1 MQNGVIDLFCIALLK
16 TGVIFMSTC
25 PKCQK
30 KLRITDIGQNCPHCG
45 VNMRFYNFDKT
56 FVEEAKKAELSMAN
70 VHVKL
75 RKFKTALIGS
85 KLAIARLVLSF
96 LPVVSMLLPVGNVAL
111 NIPFAAQQFPV
122 SGLGIYT
129 IFSNGVLNLL
139 LSMMSAPV
147 NGKAISYIIITI
159 GVYVLAALCAVL
171 TLLFSILNFISI
183 KKMARAI
190 CGFGV
195 IGVICGIASTVLCAC
210 FADSG
215 FVTCGAS
222 FGVAAIAVLFGIVFA
237 VNFKIAKNGLPIE
250 FEEGDLERYEIRKK
264 VHSGEIKLEDLPQ
277 PIVETAATRA
287 IEEEIRKEQMKY
299 DKIEKRAEEV
309 QQ

>member
-1 MQNGVIDLFCIALLK
+1 MARSLFLSLLHK

-30 KLRITDIGQNCPHCG
+30 KLRIVDIGQNCPHCG

-56 FVEEAKKAELSMAN
+56 FIEEAKKAELSMAN
-70 VHVKL
+70 VHVLL
-75 RKFKTALIGS
+75 RKFKAALIGS
-85 KLAIARLVLSF
+85 KLAVARLVIGF
-96 LPVVSMLLPVGNVAL
+96 LPVVSMLLPIGNVKFD
-111 NIPFAAQQFPV
+111 IPFAVQEFAV

-139 LSMMSAPV
+139 FSMLSAPV
-147 NGKAISYIIITI
+147 NGKAFT
-159 GVYVLAALCAVL
+159 GVAVAMAVYAVAALCAVL
-171 TLLFSILNFISI
+171 TLLCSILSFISI
-183 KKMARAI
+183 KKMARLL
-190 CGFGV
+190 CGFSV
-195 IGVICGIASTVLCAC
+195 TGILAGIVATVLCGG

-215 FVTCGAS
+215 VVSGGAS
-222 FGVAAIAVLFGIVFA
+222 FGVAGIIVFFGIVFA
-237 VNFKIAKNGLPIE
+237 VNFIIAKKGLPVE

-264 VHSGEIKLEDLPQ
+264 VLKGEIKLEDLPQ

-299 DKIEKRAEEV
+299 DSVAENAEEV
-309 QQ
+309 RQ

>member
-1 MQNGVIDLFCIALLK
+1 
-16 TGVIFMSTC
+16 MSTC

-30 KLRITDIGQNCPHCG
+30 KLKITDIGQNCPHCG

-85 KLAIARLVLSF
+85 KLAIARLVLGF
-96 LPVVSMLLPVGNVAL
+96 LPVVSMLLPVGNVNL
-111 NIPFAAQQFPV
+111 SVPFAAQEFPV

-129 IFSNGVLNLL
+129 VFSNGVLNFLM
-139 LSMMSAPV
+139 SMMSAPV
-147 NGKAISYIIITI
+147 NGKAFSYVMATL

-171 TLLFSILNFISI
+171 TLLFSILSFISI
-183 KKMARAI
+183 KKMARGI
-190 CGFGV
+190 CGLGV
-195 IGVICGIASTVLCAC
+195 IGVICGVASTVMCAG
-210 FADSG
+210 FSESG
-215 FVTCGAS
+215 IVTGNAS
-222 FGVAAIAVLFGIVFA
+222 FGVAAIIVLFGVVFA
-237 VNFKIAKNGLPIE
+237 INFIIAKNGLPIE

-264 VHSGEIKLEDLPQ
+264 VIKGEIKLEDLPQ
-277 PIVETAATRA
+277 PIVETAATR
-287 IEEEIRKEQMKY
+287 EIDEQIKKEQMKFI
-299 DKIEKRAEEV
+299 DVQPKNEEV

>member
-1 MQNGVIDLFCIALLK
+1 
-16 TGVIFMSTC
+16 MSTC

-30 KLRITDIGQNCPHCG
+30 KLKLTDIGQNCPHCG

-75 RKFKTALIGS
+75 RKFKAALIGS
-85 KLAIARLVLSF
+85 RLAVARFVLGF
-96 LPVVSMLLPVGNVAL
+96 LPVVSMLLPVGNVFL
-111 NIPFAAQQFPV
+111 NIPFAAQEFPV

-139 LSMMSAPV
+139 ISMMSAPV
-147 NGKAISYIIITI
+147 NGKAFSYVMLTI
-159 GVYVLAALCAVL
+159 GVYVFAALCAVL
-171 TLLFSILNFISI
+171 TLLFTIFNFISV

-190 CGFGV
+190 CSLGI
-195 IGVICGIASTVLCAC
+195 IGVLCGVAATVLCGG
-210 FADSG
+210 FASSG
-215 FVTCGAS
+215 IITGGVS
-222 FGVAAIAVLFGIVFA
+222 FGVAAIIVLFGMDFA
-237 VNFKIAKNGLPIE
+237 VNLKIAQNGLPVE

-264 VHSGEIKLEDLPQ
+264 VLKGEIKLADLPQ

-287 IEEEIRKEQMKY
+287 IEAEIRKEQMKY
-299 DKIEKRAEEV
+299 DTLENTAGEG

>member
-1 MQNGVIDLFCIALLK
+1 MRLFIGCVVLLK

-30 KLRITDIGQNCPHCG
+30 KLKITDIGQNCPHCG

-56 FVEEAKKAELSMAN
+56 FVEEAKQAELSMAN

-85 KLAIARLVLSF
+85 KLAIARLVLGF
-96 LPVVSMLLPVGNVAL
+96 LPVVSMLLPVGNISL
-111 NIPFAAQQFPV
+111 DIPFAAQEFSV
-122 SGLGIYT
+122 SGLGLYT

-139 LSMMSAPV
+139 MSLMSAPI
-147 NGKAISYIIITI
+147 NGKAFTFIMIVL
-159 GVYVLAALCAVL
+159 GVYLVAALCAVL
-171 TLLFSILNFISI
+171 SLLFSILSFISI

-190 CGFGV
+190 CGLGIIGAVCGV
-195 IGVICGIASTVLCAC
+195 VSTVLCARIPQS
-210 FADSG
+210 AVING
-215 FVTCGAS
+215 GAS
-222 FGVAAIAVLFGIVFA
+222 FGVAAIIVLFGVVFA
-237 VNFKIAKNGLPIE
+237 VNFIIAKNGLPIE

-264 VHSGEIKLEDLPQ
+264 VLKGEIRLEDLPQ
-277 PIVETAATRA
+277 PIVETAATR
-287 IEEEIRKEQMKY
+287 EIDEQIKKEQQKFI
-299 DKIEKRAEEV
+299 DVQPKEKEV